1 MLNDKC
7 NHLTQLLK
15 WAQTYDRFE
24 KVAAFL
30 YELSATNNI
39 EKNLLFGD
47 IPYTHQ
53 EIADSLAISR
63 VTVTKVLN
71 QFKDEGLISIEYGH
85 IKVLKRDKLYEQY
98 LSTLV

>member
-1 MLNDKC
+1 M
-7 NHLTQLLK
+7 TE
-15 WAQTYDRFE
+15 FE

-53 EIADSLAISR
+53 EIADSLAI
-63 VTVTKVLN
+63 
-71 QFKDEGLISIEYGH
+71 QE
-85 IKVLKRDKLYEQY
+85 
-98 LSTLV
+98 